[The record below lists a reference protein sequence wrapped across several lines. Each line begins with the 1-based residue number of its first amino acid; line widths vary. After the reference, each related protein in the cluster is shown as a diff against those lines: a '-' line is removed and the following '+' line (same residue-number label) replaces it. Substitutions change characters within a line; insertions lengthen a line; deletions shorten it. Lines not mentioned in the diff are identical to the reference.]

1 MFIGKRNS
9 IENGFKVAEA
19 FHDLAKSNFDSAVLL
34 QNNGL
39 YNESAYFYI
48 QAMEKYVKEQIC
60 NKIDV
65 SNPYFAEKLRNTGHS
80 LDISIN
86 FLIEIY
92 GANNEILKQQLEDIF
107 LRSILKNTVFS
118 KLNSILRYPSYN
130 YHKEEYAIISVSFRE
145 CEQLKQMTLNLK
157 SALDSLYKL

>member
-9 IENGFKVAEA
+9 VESSLQVAEA

-39 YNESAYFYI
+39 YNEAAYFYI
-48 QAMEKYVKEQIC
+48 QSMEKYVKEQIC

-65 SNPYFAEKLRNTGHS
+65 SNPYFAEKLRSTGHS
-80 LDISIN
+80 LDMSIN

-92 GANNEILKQQLEDIF
+92 GTSDEALKQQLEIIF
-107 LRSILKNTVFS
+107 LKTILKNTVFG
-118 KLNSILRYPSYN
+118 KLNSILRYPTYN
-130 YHKEEYAIISVSFRE
+130 YHKEKYTLINVDFKN